1 MDPDIYSVTYNI
13 ETKRYEVR
21 QSGEIIAER
30 VTEGATRAEL
40 IDRGMPRETADSKI
54 MVAAQHAWQGA

>member
-1 MDPDIYSVTYNI
+1 MDPDIYSVTFNT
-13 ETKRYEVR
+13 ETNRFEIR

-40 IDRGMPRETADSKI
+40 IDRGMPRDKADSKI